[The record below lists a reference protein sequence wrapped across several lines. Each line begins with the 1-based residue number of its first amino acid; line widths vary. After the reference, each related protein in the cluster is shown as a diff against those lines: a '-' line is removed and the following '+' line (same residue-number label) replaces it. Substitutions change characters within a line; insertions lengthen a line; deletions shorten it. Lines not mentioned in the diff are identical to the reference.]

1 MTAPNTEFKN
11 IAILS
16 VSGIGNTIFAVPM
29 LRLLRKHY
37 PSAHIVLFVRFKAAR
52 DLFQS
57 CPYVDEIIVIDYAI
71 VKTLMERI
79 KLIMEIRQRK
89 FDLCIIPFP
98 SEKRDKNIF
107 SFLTG
112 APVRI
117 SHCYVMDR
125 ITDLGFLQT
134 KRIPVNVTIHDL
146 DQNLNILHE
155 LGIDISQADR
165 SLQVWVSEEDKAFAR
180 KYLQEK
186 LGNDNVIENLLVG
199 FHAGS
204 SEEFGMTYKRWDP
217 KNFAKLGD
225 MIVEKYHAKILLFGG
240 PEEKE
245 LKETIAKNM
254 KYPPYIIEKTS
265 LPKDAAIMD
274 YCNLFV
280 SNDSGNMNLA
290 LAVGVKTI
298 GLFGPVDSV
307 RADLK
312 NEQHRIIQS
321 PAHCSPCWGLANIT
335 EKLVC
340 SQSEVICMKQI
351 SFDSVKKVVEE
362 YLESSLIAK
371 ENQSEHLKKQV
382 A

>member
-1 MTAPNTEFKN
+1 MEYALKLEFKN
-11 IAILS
+11 IAVLS

-29 LRLLRKHY
+29 LRLLRKQY
-37 PSAHIVLFVRFKAAR
+37 PNAHIVLFVRFKAAR
-52 DLFQS
+52 DLFQA
-57 CPYVDEIIVIDYAI
+57 CPYVDEIIVVDYAI
-71 VKTLMERI
+71 LKTLKERI
-79 KLIMEIRQRK
+79 QFVLDIRQRK

-117 SHCYVMDR
+117 SNSYVIDR

-134 KRIPVNVTIHDL
+134 KRIPVDVTIHDL
-146 DQNLNILHE
+146 DQNLRILEE
-155 LGIDISQADR
+155 LGIDTSNADR
-165 SLQVWVSEEDKAFAR
+165 TLQVWVSDEDKAFAK

-186 LGNDNVIENLLVG
+186 LGADNLNKKLIVG

-204 SEEFGMTYKRWDP
+204 SEEFGMTYKRWAP
-217 KNFAKLGD
+217 ENFARLGD
-225 MIVEKYHAKILLFGG
+225 MILEKYDAEILLFGG

-245 LKETIAKNM
+245 LKQAIAKSM
-254 KYPPYIIEKTS
+254 KRTPHIIEKTS

-274 YCNLFV
+274 YCHLFV

-312 NEQHRIIQS
+312 SEQHRIIQS

-335 EKLVC
+335 EPLIC
-340 SQSEVICMKQI
+340 TQPEVICMKKI
-351 SFDSVKKVVEE
+351 AYDSVQKIVDE
-362 YLESSLIAK
+362 YLLSIT
-371 ENQSEHLKKQV
+371 V
-382 A
+382 ADETQNEKRVA